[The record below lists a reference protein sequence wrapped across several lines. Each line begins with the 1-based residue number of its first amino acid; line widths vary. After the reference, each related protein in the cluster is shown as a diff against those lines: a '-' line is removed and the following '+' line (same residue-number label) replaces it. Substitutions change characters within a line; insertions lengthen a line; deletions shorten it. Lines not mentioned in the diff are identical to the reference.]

1 MMIKFSS
8 GKPIEMRY
16 YNFQTHS
23 NIKNKNM
30 TMTMMMIVMVMTMT
44 MMIKTPYYEQ
54 YL

>member
-1 MMIKFSS
+1 MMIKFSG
-8 GKPIEMRY
+8 GKPIEMKY
-16 YNFQTHS
+16 CNFQTHS

-30 TMTMMMIVMVMTMT
+30 TMTMTMIVMVMT